1 MSMGYQNG
9 GKTQPNA
16 QAGADNADWD
26 TLKED
31 VGEIAGAAVE
41 RGRHF
46 VDAARD
52 QAVGY
57 VDRRKDDLAQSVAD
71 FANTLRESTRS
82 FEDKPNIHAFV
93 DGAVEGLEE
102 LAETIRGRSFAEI
115 FNQVEDVMRRRP
127 TAVAAVT
134 LTAGFMV
141 ARFIKASAHEAR
153 QSANRGGMNRAG
165 SRGGQA
171 RSGQGGASRSNQASR
186 SDAGAASR
194 SGT

>member
-9 GKTQPNA
+9 GNA
-16 QAGADNADWD
+16 QPDAQRGPENADWD

-46 VDAARD
+46 VEAARE

-71 FANTLRESTRS
+71 FASTLRESTRS
-82 FEDKPNIHAFV
+82 FEDRPNIQAFV
-93 DGAVEGLEE
+93 DGAAEGLNE
-102 LAETIRGRSFAEI
+102 LADTIRGRSFGEI
-115 FNQVEDVMRRRP
+115 FNEVEHVMRRRP

-134 LTAGFMV
+134 LTAGFLV
-141 ARFIKASAHEAR
+141 ARFIKASSQGMRANHDAQR
-153 QSANRGGMNRAG
+153 RSGTRSASGPRNP
-165 SRGGQA
+165 QA
-171 RSGQGGASRSNQASR
+171 RSGQGSRP
-186 SDAGAASR
+186 
-194 SGT
+194 GTGV

>member
-9 GKTQPNA
+9 GNTQPNTR
-16 QAGADNADWD
+16 QGAENADWD

-46 VDAARD
+46 VETARE

-57 VDRRKDDLAQSVAD
+57 VDRRKDDLAQSVTD
-71 FANTLRESTRS
+71 FASTLRESTRS
-82 FEDKPNIHAFV
+82 FEDRPNIQAFV
-93 DGAVEGLEE
+93 DGAAEGLDE

-115 FNQVEDVMRRRP
+115 FSEVEGVMRRRP

-134 LTAGFMV
+134 LTAGFLV
-141 ARFIKASAHEAR
+141 ARFIKASAQGMRQGYDTQQAR
-153 QSANRGGMNRAG
+153 GSRTGSSAGTRQARRTGAG
-165 SRGGQA
+165 SG
-171 RSGQGGASRSNQASR
+171 S
-186 SDAGAASR
+186 AA
-194 SGT
+194 

>member
-9 GKTQPNA
+9 GKPQP
-16 QAGADNADWD
+16 GAERGAEKADWD

-46 VDAARD
+46 VDTARE

-82 FEDKPNIHAFV
+82 FEDRPNIQAFV
-93 DGAVEGLEE
+93 DGASEGLEE

-115 FNQVEDVMRRRP
+115 FDEVEHVMRRRP

-134 LTAGFMV
+134 LTAGFLV
-141 ARFIKASAHEAR
+141 ARFIKASAQDRRPSYGTQGAGAGRSGGGRAR
-153 QSANRGGMNRAG
+153 SQ
-165 SRGGQA
+165 QA
-171 RSGQGGASRSNQASR
+171 RSGQSGASRS
-186 SDAGAASR
+186 GA
-194 SGT
+194 